1 MLYLRVGIGKIE
13 FLAVLFSLR
22 LKTLQKPPFGLIYLN
37 YALKKQVFWNFFLK
51 TLASNQFL
59 LYLCIRFRER
69 TKPQAKRVKFV
80 LRLH

>member
-37 YALKKQVFWNFFLK
+37 YTLKIQVFETFFSKRLQVTDFCYTFASAFENERNLK
-51 TLASNQFL
+51 QNELSS
-59 LYLCIRFRER
+59 C
-69 TKPQAKRVKFV
+69 
-80 LRLH
+80 